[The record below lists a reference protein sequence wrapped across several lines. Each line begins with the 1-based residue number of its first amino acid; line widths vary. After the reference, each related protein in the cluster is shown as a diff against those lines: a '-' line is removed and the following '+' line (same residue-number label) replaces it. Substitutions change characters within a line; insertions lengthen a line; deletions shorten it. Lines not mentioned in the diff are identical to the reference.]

1 MATGCYCQQHN
12 HHGACLLRG
21 GCTVTQQAANC
32 PKCGLRLFDGVPHH
46 CLNDSPFGRQEGD
59 PRPGVPPVFTEEEL
73 TSIFGM
79 TPLTERARRAA
90 LEKGN
95 VDVLHHAAA
104 LVAETTG
111 LVGLAE
117 LLRLPASEVGRTM
130 DVRAIRDKV
139 SAIKRRCTAIAAL
152 CAELERRPV

>member
-1 MATGCYCQQHN
+1 MAQTAN
-12 HHGACLLRG
+12 
-21 GCTVTQQAANC
+21 NC
-32 PKCGLRLFDGVPHH
+32 PKCGTRLFDGVPHH
-46 CLNDSPFGRQEGD
+46 CLNDSPFGREQGD
-59 PRPGVPPVFTEEEL
+59 PRPGVPPVFTEEAL
-73 TSIFGM
+73 DSIFGLK
-79 TPLTERARRAA
+79 PLTKRERETA

-95 VDVLHHAAA
+95 QDVLHHATA

-130 DVRAIRDKV
+130 DIRAIGDKV
-139 SAIKRRCTAIAAL
+139 AAIQRRCVAIAAL